1 TSDDAGSTKQ
11 RIRRIRRFT
20 PKALQSSQAHTNLRA
35 AARAETIGTVLKSIA
50 SILIY
55 GVAVFTVLA
64 EVGINLAPL
73 IAGAGVVGV
82 ALPVS
87 LLVGD
92 WWFVDGKPTTR
103 GSLSAYYHSG
113 MRDVFVAS
121 LAVIGLFLLTYMAFH
136 YNWDNV
142 LSMVGGLSA
151 IGVAMFPT
159 DGGEV
164 LTPLQ
169 RELGETVVAAIHYT
183 CAGVFILSLAAIS
196 WRFGTR
202 EHARP
207 DRTED
212 QQQRWWLYHR
222 VCASTVVAAVVFIVV
237 TQATGVWDSYSILIG
252 EAVAALAFG
261 LSWFVKGA
269 ELDVLLGER
278 RAPTPAA
285 GPVQP

>member
-1 TSDDAGSTKQ
+1 MELPAQ
-11 RIRRIRRFT
+11 RT
-20 PKALQSSQAHTNLRA
+20 PERPPTTDTG
-35 AARAETIGTVLKSIA
+35 ARLYVRSYLLMR
-50 SILIY
+50 LI
-55 GVAVFTVLA
+55 
-64 EVGINLAPL
+64 I
-73 IAGAGVVGV
+73 GVVGV
-82 ALPVS
+82 LLPVS

-113 MRDVFVAS
+113 MRDVFVAA

-142 LSMVGGLSA
+142 LSMVAGLSA
-151 IGVAMFPT
+151 LGVAMFPT
-159 DGGEV
+159 GGGEI

-169 RELGETVVAAIHYT
+169 RELGESLVATVHYACAA
-183 CAGVFILSLAAIS
+183 VFILSLAAIS

-207 DRTED
+207 DRTHG

-222 VCASTVVAAVVFIVV
+222 VCAATIVAAVVYIVV
-237 TQATGVWDSYSILIG
+237 TQATGVWDSSSILIG
-252 EAVAALAFG
+252 ETVAALAFG

-269 ELDVLLGER
+269 ELDVLLGDR
-278 RAPTPAA
+278 RTRS
-285 GPVQP
+285 VCTR